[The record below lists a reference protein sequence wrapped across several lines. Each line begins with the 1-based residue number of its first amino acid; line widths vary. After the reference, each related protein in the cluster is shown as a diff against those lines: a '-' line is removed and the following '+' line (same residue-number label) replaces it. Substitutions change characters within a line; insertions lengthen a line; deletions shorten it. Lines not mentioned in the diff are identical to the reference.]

1 MAQTLTFQFASF
13 NDGQVVVEYD
23 VRDNNWIVTQIR
35 CRNYSPYNAI
45 GRIYELGELVFTAV
59 APPNDPGEYTSWN
72 VVGIQLGWQPDYWN
86 DITQT
91 WEPAGIEMGDYVFQ
105 AAWPWVET

>member
-23 VRDNNWIVTQIR
+23 VRDNNWTVTQIR
-35 CRNYSPYNAI
+35 CRNYSAYPAV
-45 GRIYELGELVFTAV
+45 GRIYELGELVFEAV

-72 VVGIQLGWQPDYWN
+72 VVGIQLGWQDDYWN
-86 DITQT
+86 DVSGE
-91 WEPAGIEMGDYVFQ
+91 WEAGGIEMGDYEFSAQ
-105 AAWPWVET
+105 WPGEVA